1 VAAPRISRFQND
13 TSGVLHRG
21 TRDGESPRSAL
32 ANHQETVPWRAVFG
46 NDRPVEVEIGCGGG
60 QFLRAMAA
68 RTPHRNFFGLE
79 RATTLAASACVALE
93 QAALPNARVLCCDA
107 RCVVR
112 WLVPDR
118 SVAAYH
124 LYFPDPWWKRRHH
137 KRRLSTA
144 AFAADLARTLA
155 FTGQVFV
162 ATDVADLFGA
172 IARSLTGAG
181 LLYAAPGV
189 FDVETSFAVR
199 CVAAGRPIHR
209 GLFAHASAPPRPS
222 AP

>member
-1 VAAPRISRFQND
+1 
-13 TSGVLHRG
+13 
-21 TRDGESPRSAL
+21 
-32 ANHQETVPWRAVFG
+32 
-46 NDRPVEVEIGCGGG
+46 VEIGCGGG
-60 QFLRAMAA
+60 QFLRAVAA
-68 RTPHRNFFGLE
+68 RTPHRNFLGLE
-79 RATTLAASACVALE
+79 RATGLASTACAALE

-137 KRRLSTA
+137 KRRLSTS

-155 FTGQVFV
+155 FGGQVFV
-162 ATDVADLFGA
+162 ATDVADLFRA

-181 LLYAAPGV
+181 LLHAETSA
-189 FDVETSFAVR
+189 FDIETSFAAR
-199 CVAAGRPIHR
+199 CAAAGRPIHR
-209 GLFAHASAPPRPS
+209 GVFAHASPRRLVPS
-222 AP
+222 AL